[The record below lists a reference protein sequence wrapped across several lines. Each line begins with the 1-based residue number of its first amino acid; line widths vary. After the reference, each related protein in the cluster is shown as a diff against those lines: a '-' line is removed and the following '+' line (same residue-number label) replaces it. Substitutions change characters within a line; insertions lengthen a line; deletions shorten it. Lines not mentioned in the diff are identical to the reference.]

1 MCGLCALRCPT
12 EIVPYNI
19 AMLARRLFSKY
30 LTLKAKHLEERIK
43 EIESGKF
50 DKEILRLIN
59 TKTDALKIEY
69 EKRDIE
75 K

>member
-1 MCGLCALRCPT
+1 
-12 EIVPYNI
+12 
-19 AMLARRLFSKY
+19 MLARRLFSKY